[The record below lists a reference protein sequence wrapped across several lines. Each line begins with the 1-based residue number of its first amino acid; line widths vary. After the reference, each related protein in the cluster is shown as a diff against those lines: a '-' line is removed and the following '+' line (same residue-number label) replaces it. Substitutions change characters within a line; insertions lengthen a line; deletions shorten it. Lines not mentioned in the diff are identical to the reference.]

1 MWGWLSFFIGDC
13 MSESRYA
20 LKSALV
26 FLWLAVVIGL
36 LCMFTRP
43 VHAYETTKF
52 DPTVISYDT
61 GTPYSFSI
69 FHDTN
74 SLGSFGTSRKG
85 IGFEFSNPI
94 PYYSDGDHYSIFLH
108 YVYLMPA
115 YVMQYGYSEC
125 YIYPFTNSPNMSFVE
140 TGTQLFMVGQPTSYN
155 NSYKGQKTFRTYG
168 DASCSVKYQYFTA
181 YIDTATIAVSVN
193 MVLDLNLVPEMELF
207 PFRLGMQ
214 MSYSGS
220 TTYDHQIMNNYGFY
234 YTDTSL
240 YGVLEG
246 IEEAVENLKISVD
259 VSSLETQIS
268 AIYDLNSAFYD
279 ELLAELENP
288 TFSDPELTQAENAA
302 ASLSDIIADVGSVE
316 EAVLGTLNPDWNQF
330 PTGVDMQNI
339 GTYFLPFFSNPI
351 IFALV
356 SACLALMIV
365 FAII

>member
-1 MWGWLSFFIGDC
+1 MEHKKTKITIVS
-13 MSESRYA
+13 
-20 LKSALV
+20 V
-26 FLWLAVVIGL
+26 FLLAFIL
-36 LCMFTRP
+36 WITTP
-43 VHAYETTKF
+43 VFAYETTEF

-69 FHDTN
+69 FNDTN
-74 SLGSFGTSRKG
+74 ALGSFGTSRKG

-108 YVYLMPA
+108 FIYLMPS

-125 YIYPFTNSPNMSFVE
+125 YIYPFTNSPNMSFLE

-168 DASCSVKYQYFTA
+168 DASCSVKYQYFVA

-220 TTYDHQIMNNYGFY
+220 TTYDHQIMNNFRFY

-240 YGVLEG
+240 YGLLEG
-246 IEEAVENLKISVD
+246 IESAVEQIDFSGLSGLSTLSTTVENFYQTYITNSN
-259 VSSLETQIS
+259 TQIGLLES
-268 AIYDLNSAFYD
+268 MIDDTEEDEDLTRW
-279 ELLAELENP
+279 AEQQSEVGSMADYLHEMESSY
-288 TFSDPELTQAENAA
+288 FDA
-302 ASLSDIIADVGSVE
+302 LSDFTFPEQPNQTAVGNVFNMFFDNSYI
-316 EAVLGTLNPDWNQF
+316 LTLI
-330 PTGVDMQNI
+330 V
-339 GTYFLPFFSNPI
+339 
-351 IFALV
+351 
-356 SACLALMIV
+356 LALSIMMV
-365 FAII
+365 CCLLW